1 MNKDHK
7 NKVLK
12 FKSMLK
18 DFGWKYEDIANI
30 TGFTINTV
38 KVRLSQGLPSWML
51 LSVAV
56 YEKAK
61 SMNDLDI
68 KKRITELLEEFS
80 NETEKTDDEKD

>member
-1 MNKDHK
+1 MNKSNHK
-7 NKVLK
+7 NEVLK

-18 DFGWKYEDIANI
+18 DFGWKYEDVAEI
-30 TGFTINTV
+30 TGFTINSV

-61 SMNDLDI
+61 SMNDFDI
-68 KKRITELLEEFS
+68 KKRVTELLEEFN
-80 NETEKTDDEKD
+80 NEADD